1 MKTNKLFEEIM
12 SNVPKDVQVSIDLS
26 FDIVDRIYDI
36 LQSKGM
42 TQKDL
47 AVKLGKTEAEVCKWM
62 RGTHNFTL
70 STISKIENALG
81 EKILTVTPKRERSA
95 ILVQFKTSYNQSKS
109 DMVCKSVSGAN
120 KITRVYGN

>member
-12 SNVPKDVQVSIDLS
+12 SNVPKDVQTSIDLS
-26 FDIVDRIYDI
+26 FDIVDRIHDI

-47 AVKLGKTEAEVCKWM
+47 AIKLGKTEAEVCKWM

-81 EKILTVTPKRERSA
+81 EKILTVTPKREQPT
-95 ILVQFKTSYNQSKS
+95 IFVQFKNTYNQSKS
-109 DMVCKSVSGAN
+109 DMVCKSISDVN
-120 KITRVYGN
+120 EITRVYGN